1 MVSSVQ
7 RENQRRLH
15 SRGNARNE
23 ERCSGAEP
31 SGWREEEGA
40 KVKVLMDNRSLAVEC
55 KPLARAHACMRV
67 CLCVCVCVGNAP
79 GCP

>member
-7 RENQRRLH
+7 RENQRPLH

-55 KPLARAHACMRV
+55 KPLARAHAYMRV